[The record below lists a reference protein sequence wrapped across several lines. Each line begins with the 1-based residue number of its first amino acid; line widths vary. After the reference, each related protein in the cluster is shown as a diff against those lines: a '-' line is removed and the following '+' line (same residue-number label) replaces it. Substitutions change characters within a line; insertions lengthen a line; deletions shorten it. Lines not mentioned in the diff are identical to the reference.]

1 MKKNGRPSHIRTWI
15 EVDKKA
21 IKSNYQSFRS
31 ITPQECRLMSVV
43 KSNAYGHGLI
53 DFSREMEKLGI
64 DWLGVDSSIEA
75 FSLRNKGIKK
85 PILVLG
91 YTPRENIPEVIEKNV
106 SITVSSLDYLKN
118 ITGTTPEKPLKIHL
132 KIDTG
137 MHRQGFLPD
146 ELPRVLKILKE
157 KKGNVTVEGI
167 YTHFANAKNPQE
179 ADETKKQ
186 FSVFKKSVEMAKNAG
201 FNPIRHAVATGGLII
216 FPEAKMDMVRVGIGL
231 YGLWPS
237 ERIKEGFE
245 KKIILRPAMTWKTI
259 VSEIKKIPKG
269 EGIGYNF
276 TAKTSKDSKI
286 AILPIGYWHGYNRL
300 FSNKA
305 NVKVRGED
313 AKITGTVSMDMAII
327 DVTNIKG
334 VRAGDEVI
342 LMGREI
348 TADCLA
354 KIAQTANYE
363 IITRLNSRIKR
374 IYL

>member
-1 MKKNGRPSHIRTWI
+1 
-15 EVDKKA
+15 
-21 IKSNYQSFRS
+21 
-31 ITPQECRLMSVV
+31 MSVV